1 MLEQGIIEPS
11 QREWTSPIVV
21 VKKKDGDIGICIDY
35 RKLNA
40 VTKRDAYPMPR
51 IDDILDELGQAKY
64 ITTLDLAKG
73 YWQVPVNPQD
83 QEKTA
88 FSSPLGLFQFKR
100 MPFGLSGAPDTFQ
113 RLMDRVING
122 LSLTKA
128 YLDDLVIYS
137 STWQEHLSHV
147 EQIFLRLKK
156 AGLTIKLKISQL
168 AMEECTTLDM

>member
-11 QREWTSPIVV
+11 QSESTSPTVV
-21 VKKKDGDIGICIDY
+21 VKKKDGDIRICIHY

-73 YWQVPVNPQD
+73 YWQVAVNAQD

-100 MPFGLSGAPDTFQ
+100 MPFGLSGALGTFQ

-122 LSLTKA
+122 LSFTKA
-128 YLDDLVIYS
+128 YLDDLVI
-137 STWQEHLSHV
+137 
-147 EQIFLRLKK
+147 
-156 AGLTIKLKISQL
+156 
-168 AMEECTTLDM
+168 

>member
-1 MLEQGIIEPS
+1 MEKELQEMLEQGIIEPS
-11 QREWTSPIVV
+11 QGEWTSPIVV
-21 VKKKDGDIGICIDY
+21 VKKKDGDIRICIDY

-100 MPFGLSGAPDTFQ
+100 MPSGLSGAPGTFQ

-122 LSLTKA
+122 LSFTKA

-147 EQIFLRLKK
+147 EQIFL
-156 AGLTIKLKISQL
+156 
-168 AMEECTTLDM
+168 

>member
-1 MLEQGIIEPS
+1 
-11 QREWTSPIVV
+11 
-21 VKKKDGDIGICIDY
+21 
-35 RKLNA
+35 
-40 VTKRDAYPMPR
+40 MPR

-73 YWQVPVNPQD
+73 YWQVAVTPQD

-100 MPFGLSGAPDTFQ
+100 MPFGLSGAPGTFQ

-128 YLDDLVIYS
+128 YLNDLVIYS

-156 AGLTIKLKISQL
+156 AGLTIKLKICQL
-168 AMEECTTLDM
+168 AMEECTYLGHVIGKGTSRPELSKLKAVEIYPVPTT